1 MGRGGTMSKAAWV
14 AVCGTVVLYVVVHWI
29 TKESAYDFWDTMT
42 NTVGIAAVIAAA
54 KIGERRRRR
63 KDHRDDLHR
72 D

>member
-1 MGRGGTMSKAAWV
+1 MSKAAWV

-42 NTVGIAAVIAAA
+42 NTVGIAAA